1 MSRKWLL
8 RIIFLAGF
16 LLLLY
21 PLISNMVH
29 QRHQSGAVASYDSA
43 VSNRSEEEIQEIL
56 NQATEYNNMLFQSNG
71 AIVDNMDTS
80 ILSDES
86 YNSLLNQ
93 ANGIMGSIEIPKI
106 DVDLPVYHGTEED
119 VLSVGV
125 GHIQGTSLPVG
136 GENTH
141 CVLSGHRG
149 LPGSSLFTRLDEIKE
164 GDLFFLS
171 VMGET
176 LAYKVYDIQVVD
188 PDNTEVLEI
197 TAGKDDVSL
206 VTCTPYG
213 LNTHRLVVTGE
224 RVPYEESEYNSIGS
238 ELPSLRELLF
248 ISIPFVLLAVAGGL
262 KFKDWRKKKHAQ
274 ENITKVKK

>member
-29 QRHQSGAVASYDSA
+29 QRQQSDAVASYDSA

-106 DVDLPVYHGTEED
+106 DVDLPIYHGTEND

-149 LPGSSLFTRLDEIKE
+149 LPGSRLFTRLDEMKE

-197 TAGKDDVSL
+197 TVGKDDVSL

-224 RVPYEESEYNSIGS
+224 RVPYEESDYNSIGS

-248 ISIPFVLLAVAGGL
+248 IAIPFVLLAIAGGL

-274 ENITKVKK
+274 ENITEVKK

>member
-29 QRHQSGAVASYDSA
+29 QRQQSDAVASYDSA

-119 VLSVGV
+119 ILSVGV

>member
-21 PLISNMVH
+21 PLISNMVQ
-29 QRHQSGAVASYDSA
+29 QRQQSGAVASYDSA

-106 DVDLPVYHGTEED
+106 DVDLPIYHGTED
-119 VLSVGV
+119 DILSVGV

-149 LPGSSLFTRLDEIKE
+149 LPGSSLFTRLDEMKE

-248 ISIPFVLLAVAGGL
+248 IAIPFVLLAVAGGL

-274 ENITKVKK
+274 ENITEVKK

>member
-29 QRHQSGAVASYDSA
+29 QRQQSDAVASYDSA
-43 VSNRSEEEIQEIL
+43 VSNRSEEEIHEIL

-71 AIVDNMDTS
+71 TIVDNMDTS

-106 DVDLPVYHGTEED
+106 DVDLPIYHGTEDD

-149 LPGSSLFTRLDEIKE
+149 LPGSSLFTRLDEMKE

-248 ISIPFVLLAVAGGL
+248 IAIPFVLLAVAGGL

-274 ENITKVKK
+274 ENITEVKK

>member
-29 QRHQSGAVASYDSA
+29 QRQQSDAVASYDSA

-106 DVDLPVYHGTEED
+106 DVDLPIYHGTEDD

-149 LPGSSLFTRLDEIKE
+149 LPGSSLFTRLDEMKE

-248 ISIPFVLLAVAGGL
+248 IAIPFVLLAVAGGL

-274 ENITKVKK
+274 ENITEVKK

>member
-21 PLISNMVH
+21 PLISNMVN
-29 QRHQSGAVASYDSA
+29 QRQQSDAVASYDSA

-106 DVDLPVYHGTEED
+106 DVDLPIYHGTEDD

-149 LPGSSLFTRLDEIKE
+149 LPGSSLFTRLDEMKE

-248 ISIPFVLLAVAGGL
+248 IAIPFVLLAVAGGL

-274 ENITKVKK
+274 ENITEVKK

>member
-29 QRHQSGAVASYDSA
+29 QRQQSDAVASYDSA
-43 VSNRSEEEIQEIL
+43 VSNRSKEEIQEIL

-106 DVDLPVYHGTEED
+106 DVDLPIYHGTED
-119 VLSVGV
+119 DILSVGV

-149 LPGSSLFTRLDEIKE
+149 LPGSSLFTRLDEMKE

-248 ISIPFVLLAVAGGL
+248 IAIPFVLLAVAGGL

-274 ENITKVKK
+274 ENITEVKK